1 MNLPFKHYA
10 TTMTLFGALVGAL
23 GPANAANPHFVGK
36 VTSTLNTES
45 GTVQV
50 CFKEA
55 GLGSNQS
62 ISYVASA
69 NATATYV
76 CRNAGG
82 NCPNAANKRT
92 VSGPVSSMGTFSSGQ
107 NGQITECLT
116 INPPDPGTFACP
128 PGQQLVVASISYSRL
143 SITDTTTPVGPVAAT
158 PPAQSIGGS
167 ECPAP

>member
-10 TTMTLFGALVGAL
+10 TTLTLFGAIIGAV

-36 VTSTLNTES
+36 VTSTMNTES

-62 ISYVASA
+62 ITYVASA

-76 CRNAGG
+76 CQNAGG

-92 VSGPVSSMGTFSSGQ
+92 VSGPVSSSGTFTSGR
-107 NGQITECLT
+107 NGQITACLT
-116 INPPDPGTFACP
+116 INPPSAGTFTCP
-128 PGQQLVVASISYSRL
+128 SGQRLVVSSISYSGL

-158 PPAQSIGGS
+158 PPAQSIDLG